1 MKNLKDT
8 NKKLDEKIVKLNQQ
22 IEELSEEIKSY
33 YEKEIIED
41 EVLEFMKIIMAHRTN
56 KIHELNAVKDKK
68 FGVQERIDRIAQTIR
83 QKKYL
88 PPYEVLNDFT
98 KKM

>member
-1 MKNLKDT
+1 MKNLKDA

-41 EVLEFMKIIMAHRTN
+41 EVLAFMKIIMLHRTN
-56 KIHELNAVKDKK
+56 KIHELNMVKDNKI
-68 FGVQERIDRIAQTIR
+68 GLQERIDRVSR
-83 QKKYL
+83 RLYSKKISSAA
-88 PPYEVLNDFT
+88 
-98 KKM
+98 